1 MYRSLTFMSPY
12 PSTLIISESTE
23 LSDGDKYNRP
33 LCLLLIALFA
43 FGLILLKYK
52 LPPFSIPLYEDD
64 SPTEELDWL
73 SGQTVFSSVGVTTKT
88 CSNSVVVSSFDLED
102 VSIVIDICVLPKLQN
117 ILNCIP
123 GLNLMTYTFMF

>member
-1 MYRSLTFMSPY
+1 
-12 PSTLIISESTE
+12 

-33 LCLLLIALFA
+33 FCLLLIALFA

-73 SGQTVFSSVGVTTKT
+73 SGQTVLSSVGVTTKI

-102 VSIVIDICVLPKLQN
+102 VSIVIDICVLHKLQN
-117 ILNCIP
+117 IIN
-123 GLNLMTYTFMF
+123 